1 VAVEQ
6 YRAYLAERPELLA
19 AARAELTGH
28 DLACYCPL
36 GLAPCHR
43 DALLEYLEQSERG
56 APRETRWSRGV
67 PGPSGPPDSKMPDRR
82 LSTTDHHRPGTP
94 QRRP

>member
-36 GLAPCHR
+36 GPCHR
-43 DALLEYLEQSERG
+43 DVLLEYLEQSG
-56 APRETRWSRGV
+56 
-67 PGPSGPPDSKMPDRR
+67 
-82 LSTTDHHRPGTP
+82 
-94 QRRP
+94 